1 MSDPTSVEIVLEPRE
16 IPEQYVEQWRDDW
29 EQETLSSLEEKFYD
43 IPDSEDE
50 YVELRAIEWV
60 QDMFMNAQGHND
72 VHRWIDE
79 CEVNYE

>member
-1 MSDPTSVEIVLEPRE
+1 MSDPTSVKIVLEPRE

-29 EQETLSSLEEKFYD
+29 DQETLSSLKEKFHD
-43 IPDSEDE
+43 VPDSEEE
-50 YVELRAIEWV
+50 YIELRAIEWV

-79 CEVNYE
+79 YEVNY